1 MSPFITDHRSLRW
14 RGSGETVVVEAWGR
28 DSLRVRAWRTA
39 GREQDWALLP
49 PAESGPE
56 ITVDGDVA
64 SIVNGGITAVLRARA
79 ELDGQ
84 TGYLVA
90 ECSIEFQRPDGSV
103 LLRELSSGGSLKR
116 RARHW
121 RPITGSSSSHL
132 TAAFEAHPD
141 EHLSGMGQYQ
151 QALIDLKGATLE
163 LAHRNS
169 QASVPF
175 LVSDRG
181 YGLLWNNPAIG
192 RATFAVNRTEFVA
205 EATGALDYWITA
217 GATPAAISRSYADAT
232 GHAPVMPEY
241 GLGFWQCKL
250 RYWNQEQL
258 LEVAREHHRRGIPID
273 VIVADF
279 FHWPELGDY
288 RFEQEFWPDPAAM
301 VRELDALGIKLMVSV
316 WPQVSARSENFDRFV
331 RENLLVTADR
341 GMNVQMAFGGPSAFL
356 DVTNPDARAA
366 LWELCKANYH
376 DAGIELFW
384 LDEAEPEYGVYDFEN
399 YRYHSGSVLETGNAY
414 PQQFSRAFWEGQRAA
429 GQTEIVNLVRCAWA
443 GSQRYGALAWSG
455 DIQSSWEDLRAQI
468 VAGIHMGVAG
478 IPWFTTDIGGFH
490 GGDPTDAAFR
500 ELLIRWFQFGAFCPV
515 MRLHGDRRP
524 TEQVRASDGSERL
537 FSGADNEIWSFGD
550 ASPIL
555 EAQIGLRE
563 RLRDYSREA
572 MRTAHEH
579 GTPVMRGLFYEFPL
593 DPGARGIA
601 DQYLYGSDLLVCPV
615 LEAGA
620 RSRSVYLPA
629 GATWWDLRTG
639 AEHRGGGR
647 VEAAA
652 PLESIPVFT
661 RDRSLVE
668 QLR

>member
-1 MSPFITDHRSLRW
+1 MTAFIVDDRSIRW
-14 RGSGETVVVEAWGR
+14 RGSGETLRIEAWGE
-28 DSLRVRAWRTA
+28 DSLRVRAWRTEVPA
-39 GREQDWALLP
+39 QDWALLP
-49 PAESGPE
+49 PSPSDPT

-64 SIVNGGITAVLRARA
+64 RIENGAITAVLRARA
-79 ELDGQ
+79 EVDGQ

-90 ECSIEFQRPDGSV
+90 SCSVEYLRGDGTV

-121 RPITGSSSSHL
+121 RPITGSPSSSL
-132 TAAFEAHPD
+132 TASFEAHPD

-151 QALIDLKGATLE
+151 QALIDLKGSTLE

-175 LVSDRG
+175 LLSDRG

-192 RATFAVNRTEFVA
+192 RATFATNRTEFTA
-205 EATGALDYWITA
+205 EATSALDYWITA
-217 GATPAAISRSYADAT
+217 GATPGAISRRYADAT
-232 GHAPVMPEY
+232 GHAPVMPEH

-288 RFEQEFWPDPAAM
+288 RFEDEFWPDPAGM
-301 VRELDALGIKLMVSV
+301 VRELDAMGIKLMVSI

-331 RENLLVTADR
+331 RENLLVTSDR

-376 DAGIELFW
+376 DLGIELFW
-384 LDEAEPEYGVYDFEN
+384 LDEAEPEFGVYDFEN

-414 PQQFSRAFWEGQRAA
+414 PLQFSRAFWEGQRAA
-429 GQTEIVNLVRCAWA
+429 GQEQIVNLVRCAWA
-443 GSQRYGALAWSG
+443 GSQRFGALVWSG
-455 DIQSSWEDLRAQI
+455 DIQSSWDDLRAQI
-468 VAGIHMGVAG
+468 VAGIHIGVAG

-490 GGDPTDAAFR
+490 GGDPSDPAFR
-500 ELLIRWFQFGAFCPV
+500 ELLVRWFQFGTFCPV

-524 TEQVRASDGSERL
+524 TEEVRAADGSERL
-537 FSGADNEIWSFGD
+537 PSGADNEIWTFGD

-555 EAQIGLRE
+555 AAHIDLRE
-563 RLRDYSREA
+563 RLRDYSRDA
-572 MRTAHEH
+572 MLAAHEH
-579 GTPVMRGLFYEFPL
+579 GTPVMRGLFYEFP
-593 DPGARGIA
+593 DDATARGIA
-601 DQYLYGSDLLVCPV
+601 DQYLYGPDLLVCPV
-615 LEAGA
+615 LEPGA
-620 RSRSVYLPA
+620 RSRRVYLP
-629 GATWWDLRTG
+629 GDRPWWDLRTG
-639 AEHRGGGR
+639 DRHEPGTWIDAD
-647 VEAAA
+647 A
-652 PLESIPVFT
+652 PLESMPVMT
-661 RDRSLVE
+661 RDRDLVAR
-668 QLR
+668 LR